1 MLGEF
6 IKNDPTLPLLPGEL
20 NWARRIMRIDGSCG
34 SMEREKIIKKFT
46 DFPLPSILL
55 ISTRAGCVGINVTAA
70 TRVVMFDV
78 SWNPVH
84 DAQAV
89 CRIYRIGQEK
99 KCFIYRL
106 VADGCMERAIY
117 ERQVAKD
124 SFLRVHFTEFI

>member
-1 MLGEF
+1 
-6 IKNDPTLPLLPGEL
+6 
-20 NWARRIMRIDGSCG
+20 
-34 SMEREKIIKKFT
+34 MEREKIIKKFT
-46 DFPLPSILL
+46 DFPLPSILI

-99 KCFIYRL
+99 ACFIYRL

-117 ERQVAKD
+117 ERQVAKE
-124 SFLRVHFTEFI
+124 SFLDFIFTEINPCGENEKLVTSYTLFKAHQFKTPFWQKSPPKKF